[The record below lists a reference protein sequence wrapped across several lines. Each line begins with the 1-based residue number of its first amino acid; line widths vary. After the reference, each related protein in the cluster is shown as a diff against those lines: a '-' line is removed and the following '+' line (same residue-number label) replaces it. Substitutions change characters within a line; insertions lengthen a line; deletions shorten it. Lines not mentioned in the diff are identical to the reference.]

1 MIIAQRVFFSF
12 IYPFLNKY
20 IRYGGGICVPDLTN
34 LSYAPEIIFRSRY
47 VSRVENGEFQKMYEF
62 NLVLLLLQQMCVFLV
77 IAWLMS
83 KTRLF
88 IPLMQVTVRLPH
100 KLLCYITF
108 SVFCIMGTYFGLHIE
123 GSIANTRA
131 IGAVMGGLLGGP
143 VVGGLVGLTGGLHRY
158 SLGGMTALSC
168 MISTIAEGLI
178 GGLIHSFLIKR
189 GRTDKLFNPLVAGA
203 VTFVA
208 ELVQMLIIL
217 LIARPFED
225 ALHLVESIAAPMMVT
240 NTLGAA
246 MFMRILLDKRAMFE
260 KYTSAFSATALKVA
274 ASTEGIL
281 RQGFN
286 EQNSMKVARVLHQE
300 LDISAVAITDREKL
314 LAFIGTGADHHLAG
328 KPISSGYTWQAIENN
343 EVVYADG
350 NELPYRCSL
359 HPNCKL
365 GSTLVIPLRGENQ
378 RVIGTIK
385 LYEARN
391 RLFSSINRTL
401 GEGIA
406 QLLSAQIL
414 AGKYEQQKALLA
426 QSEIKLLHAQVN
438 PHFLFNALNTLK
450 AVIRNDGDKAGQ
462 LVQYL
467 STFFRK
473 NLKRPSEIVT
483 LSDEIEHVNAYLQIE
498 LARFQSQLTVELQVP
513 EALAQQHLPAF
524 TLQPIVE
531 NAIKHGTSQ
540 LLGKGIIT
548 IRARGEGQNVFV
560 DVEDNAGLYR
570 PEINSNGLGMNLVDK
585 RLRAKFG
592 DDYGLAV
599 SCDPDRFTCIT
610 VRLPA
615 EEFVC

>member
-1 MIIAQRVFFSF
+1 
-12 IYPFLNKY
+12 
-20 IRYGGGICVPDLTN
+20 
-34 LSYAPEIIFRSRY
+34 
-47 VSRVENGEFQKMYEF
+47 MYEF

-83 KTRLF
+83 KTPLF

-100 KLLCYITF
+100 KLLCYVTF
-108 SVFCIMGTYFGLHIE
+108 SIFCILGTYFGLHIDD
-123 GSIANTRA
+123 SIANTRA

-158 SLGGMTALSC
+158 SMGGMTALSC
-168 MISTIAEGLI
+168 MISTIVEGLL
-178 GGLIHSFLIKR
+178 GGLVHSILIRR
-189 GRTDKLFNPLVAGA
+189 GRTDRVFSPFTAGA
-203 VTFVA
+203 VTFIA
-208 ELVQMLIIL
+208 EMIQMLIIL
-217 LIARPFED
+217 AIARPYED
-225 ALHLVESIAAPMMVT
+225 AVRLVSNIAAPMMVT
-240 NTLGAA
+240 NTVGAA
-246 MFMRILLDKRAMFE
+246 LFMRILLDKRAMFE

-286 EQNSMKVARVLHQE
+286 EVNSMNVAQVLYQE
-300 LDISAVAITDREKL
+300 LDIGAVAITDREKL
-314 LAFIGTGADHHLAG
+314 LAFTGIGDDHHLLG
-328 KPISSGYTWQAIENN
+328 KPISSGYTLKAIETG

-350 NELPYRCSL
+350 NEVPYQCSL
-359 HPNCKL
+359 HPQCKL

-378 RVIGTIK
+378 RVMGTIK
-385 LYEARN
+385 LYEAKN

-414 AGKYEQQKALLA
+414 AGQYERQKAMLT

-438 PHFLFNALNTLK
+438 PHFLFNALNTIK
-450 AVIRNDGDKAGQ
+450 AVIRRDSEQASQ

-483 LSDEIEHVNAYLQIE
+483 LADEIEHVTAYLQIE
-498 LARFQSQLTVELQVP
+498 KARFQSRLQVNMNIP
-513 EALAQQHLPAF
+513 GELAWQHLPAF

-540 LLGKGIIT
+540 LLGTGEVSIT
-548 IRARGEGQNVFV
+548 ARREGQYFML
-560 DVEDNAGLYR
+560 DIEDNAGLYQ
-570 PEINSNGLGMNLVDK
+570 PATNASGLGMSLVDK
-585 RLRAKFG
+585 RLRERFG
-592 DDYGLAV
+592 DDYGISVA
-599 SCDPDRFTCIT
+599 CEPDCYTRIT
-610 VRLPA
+610 LRLPWRDNA
-615 EEFVC
+615 